1 MPSGWQHSRG
11 DLLERPPSLALGEGA
26 RWHLP
31 SRADCQWPPPMAD
44 AVVAVTIFHQHF
56 PSMLAM

>member
-1 MPSGWQHSRG
+1 MPSGGSIPGEIALNARPRSPLARG
-11 DLLERPPSLALGEGA
+11 AMD
-26 RWHLP
+26 LP
-31 SRADCQWPPPMAD
+31 SRADYQWPPPMAD